1 MIFTIW
7 GLSNTWNKN
16 CPKKAVSAAMWKLAN
31 LCRVCT
37 QMTHNVPPLKGPRP
51 HVCSTRL
58 VLFLKITL
66 CTHYHTDTLIT
77 ASFTN
82 YLLFDGTWPLSD
94 NCVWLNN
101 TSPVVAKND
110 TTLLFTPKPLCF
122 NHSWD
127 SLKKKKKSIGL
138 HLKTSKPFNTL
149 ENQASMHSFSK
160 MLLSRDGGEHTC
172 LPMRPWMSVWE
183 RQPEG
188 RE

>member
-1 MIFTIW
+1 MFLLWKDPDLTFVLHVW
-7 GLSNTWNKN
+7 FSL
-16 CPKKAVSAAMWKLAN
+16 KKKKKKSRSAL
-31 LCRVCT
+31 
-37 QMTHNVPPLKGPRP
+37 
-51 HVCSTRL
+51 
-58 VLFLKITL
+58 IT
-66 CTHYHTDTLIT
+66 TLIRLSLQ
-77 ASFTN
+77 ALQIAHCF
-82 YLLFDGTWPLSD
+82 GTWPLSD

-160 MLLSRDGGEHTC
+160 MLLSRDGGEHTR
-172 LPMRPWMSVWE
+172 LPWRPEWVCE
-183 RQPEG
+183 RSNQRGERVDRQELNSHSG
-188 RE
+188 KREASALKQG